1 MLRENRGQVSLEFL
15 LIFAISLI
23 ILIVFTLPLAESGIE
38 NTLDI
43 YDSLKVK
50 SDMSKISSAISKVF
64 AEGQG
69 SKSTVVVFSDENIG
83 INIERN
89 SLSHDLKLNDGKS
102 KVIISSH
109 KSNLES
115 STINFNKGKNVIVV
129 EWPIGSENMRILN
142 YLGLWK
148 PWILEGLYNPIGKI
162 CSDVV

>member
-1 MLRENRGQVSLEFL
+1 MLGENRGQVSLEFL

-83 INIERN
+83 INIEKNR
-89 SLSHDLKLNDGKS
+89 LSHDLKLNDGKS
-102 KVIISSH
+102 KVIISGH

-162 CSDVV
+162 GFNLV

>member
-83 INIERN
+83 INIEKNR
-89 SLSHDLKLNDGKS
+89 LSHDLKLNDGKS
-102 KVIISSH
+102 KVIISGH

-162 CSDVV
+162 GFNLV